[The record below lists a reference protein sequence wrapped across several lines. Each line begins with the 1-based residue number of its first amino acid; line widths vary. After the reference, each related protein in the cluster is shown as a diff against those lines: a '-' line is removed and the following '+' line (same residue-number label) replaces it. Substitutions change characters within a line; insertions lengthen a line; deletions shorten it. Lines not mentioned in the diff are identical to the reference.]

1 MIFKSVL
8 VGEAV
13 LTSILMSLIVENVY
27 GVWPLSWTLTRQALQ
42 SLRAPEAMPDKC
54 TIHAGTHS
62 SDRLCCAARRR
73 GSSGFEVASQL
84 HVKLNL
90 KPGSYILYSQIPDV
104 TVNRRNSITS

>member
-1 MIFKSVL
+1 MISKSVL

-42 SLRAPEAMPDKC
+42 SLRAMSDQC

-62 SDRLCCAARRR
+62 SDRLC
-73 GSSGFEVASQL
+73 S
-84 HVKLNL
+84 
-90 KPGSYILYSQIPDV
+90 
-104 TVNRRNSITS
+104 TSPWLSR